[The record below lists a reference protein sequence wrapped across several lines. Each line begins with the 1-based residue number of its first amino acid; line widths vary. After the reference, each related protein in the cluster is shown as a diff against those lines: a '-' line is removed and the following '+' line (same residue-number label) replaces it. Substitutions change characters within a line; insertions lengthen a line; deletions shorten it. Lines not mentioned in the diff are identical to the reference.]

1 MTKRDL
7 MRKLQSVRTTERVIV
22 PDQAFVARTREHL
35 LLQVRNT
42 LPTQPAAMPVRARS
56 AMRLLVPPRLTNLMR
71 APALAILSVM
81 ITVLGGSIASVS
93 ASDRSLPGDF
103 LYPIKIAT
111 EQTRLAFTSG
121 KAERLVLKSSF
132 VDRRVEEIQKI
143 AATPAPEQ
151 QVRLKQAAE
160 DLKRDL
166 NTVKLQVTEVRAEQT
181 KGGAEAVKIVDKASA
196 QIIQNLQLVKNEAS
210 PEVKSSIAEAE
221 VAAVHTGVTA
231 VEALLEASTNPDT
244 EWIVSE
250 ADVRQSITNKVD
262 RITASLTDSED
273 KLRSISDSSNI
284 SNQLQAT
291 GTGSNL
297 LQGMTSTTVGQFNA
311 ASTTLQEA
319 RTLLNANKLSEVSGK
334 LLEASK
340 AAAQAETAADL
351 LVASSTQS
359 NIPIPF
365 PVITSSTPAT
375 APEASSTAT
384 STTSPP

>member
-1 MTKRDL
+1 
-7 MRKLQSVRTTERVIV
+7 
-22 PDQAFVARTREHL
+22 
-35 LLQVRNT
+35 
-42 LPTQPAAMPVRARS
+42 
-56 AMRLLVPPRLTNLMR
+56 
-71 APALAILSVM
+71 
-81 ITVLGGSIASVS
+81 
-93 ASDRSLPGDF
+93 
-103 LYPIKIAT
+103 
-111 EQTRLAFTSG
+111 
-121 KAERLVLKSSF
+121 
-132 VDRRVEEIQKI
+132 
-143 AATPAPEQ
+143 
-151 QVRLKQAAE
+151 
-160 DLKRDL
+160 
-166 NTVKLQVTEVRAEQT
+166 
-181 KGGAEAVKIVDKASA
+181 
-196 QIIQNLQLVKNEAS
+196 
-210 PEVKSSIAEAE
+210 
-221 VAAVHTGVTA
+221 
-231 VEALLEASTNPDT
+231 
-244 EWIVSE
+244 VSE

>member
-1 MTKRDL
+1 